1 MKRMIIVTGALLVAL
16 VGLLLVRTM
25 LYTPPSI
32 KTAEAVAF
40 EVDVDSVAAHLSEAI
55 TYQTISLAPPAHRNE
70 PEFDAFLAWA
80 TLGVLLGGRLGYVL
94 FYRPGYFLEN
104 PAEIPQVWTG
114 GMSFHGGLLGVI
126 IAALLFCR
134 ARGLSR
140 LAFGDMLGA
149 VAPVG
154 LFFGRIANFING
166 ELWGRPGDVPWA
178 MVFPRADDQP
188 RHPSQLYEALLEGL
202 VLFIVAQVLIRRF
215 NALER
220 PGLIMGTFI
229 AGYGAARFIVEFFRQ
244 WDAGLE
250 PLFGLLSRGQQLS
263 LPMILIGLYFVW
275 QATRKSGG
283 ARS

>member
-1 MKRMIIVTGALLVAL
+1 MYAIPFPTIDPVLVEFGPVAIRWYALAYVAGLVLGWRMAM
-16 VGLLLVRTM
+16 GLASR
-25 LYTPPSI
+25 P
-32 KTAEAVAF
+32 
-40 EVDVDSVAAHLSEAI
+40 DSPLSRDDA
-55 TYQTISLAPPAHRNE
+55 
-70 PEFDAFLAWA
+70 DAFLAWA

-104 PAEIPQVWTG
+104 LSEIPQVWTG

-215 NALER
+215 NALQR
-220 PGLIMGTFI
+220 PGLVMGTFV
-229 AGYGAARFIVEFFRQ
+229 AGYGISRFIVEFFRQ
-244 WDAGLE
+244 WDQGLE
-250 PLFGLLSRGQQLS
+250 PLFGLFSRGQQLS
-263 LPMILIGLYFVW
+263 VPMILIGLWFVW
-275 QATRKSGG
+275 RARPLPGADQSG
-283 ARS
+283 ARQA